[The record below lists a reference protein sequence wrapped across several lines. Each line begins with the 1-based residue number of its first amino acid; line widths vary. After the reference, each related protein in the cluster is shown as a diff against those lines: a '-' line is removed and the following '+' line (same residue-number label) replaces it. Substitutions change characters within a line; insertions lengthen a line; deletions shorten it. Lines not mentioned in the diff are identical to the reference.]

1 MVESRLITTGDRIVV
16 VDDEYHKSISGK
28 VVGFRK
34 NSPGDDVI
42 VIEAEF

>member
-1 MVESRLITTGDRIVV
+1 MVESRLISVGERIVV

-28 VVGFRK
+28 VIGFRK
-34 NSPGDDVI
+34 NPLGDDVI